1 MQFKSE
7 LAKQVFQAKY
17 MRKEHKTPDDALESL
32 ARAVGSIW
40 PELYEE
46 TKEYVGKLWFLP
58 GGSVWRAAGNPNRNV
73 SYVNCTTLEPPE
85 DNLESI
91 FDRMYKWAKCAA
103 FGQGNGLDISNLRP
117 AGSVLKNSAVTSTG
131 AVSMAPMYNAV
142 LSVIAQQGRRGASL
156 ISIKINHP
164 DVEKFITAKA
174 DSKALE
180 TANISIQVTDD
191 FMVAV
196 RDNLEYELTFTSPY
210 ETITKK
216 INARELFRKIAEQA
230 WKSAEPGLQFFETA
244 RKMSNS
250 DALGYPIV
258 STNACFRGDT
268 LIAVADGRNAV
279 SIKELAEKGM
289 DVPVYSLNKETGKVE
304 IKWGRNPRVTGT
316 NKRLVKVTLDDD
328 STLFVTEDHKFITND
343 GREINTIELKKGDSL
358 PRFNKYITSIVK
370 NKKKYYRINAD
381 TTDPRKDAFFEHR
394 MIAKFYNEDRWNTL
408 YNEEH
413 SSGWVNGGLVVHH
426 KDFDGL
432 NNKIENL
439 EILTFKEHR
448 EIHNVL
454 SNNMSGKNN
463 PMYGK
468 KHKEST
474 KRLIGEKT
482 HARFQNEEYKNHI
495 VNNLK
500 DWWKNH
506 PEANDAQ
513 SKVAR
518 DRYLA
523 WCEDFIKATDLETLF
538 IDGFLYVKKYCEHCG
553 KEFTRPVHQRN
564 IAYCSASCSQ
574 KEKDTTKYHSTLEEK
589 SKRNQYHQIM
599 VFKDLQES
607 LKRIPFKKEWE
618 EECRKRL
625 IPIRFQKET
634 PNSYIM
640 SGYKELKEIA
650 KNYNHRVSS
659 VEITDIYEDVYN
671 ITVDDNH
678 TVAIVTNSKEGHQTG
693 VYVMQ
698 CGEQYLDSYN
708 VCNLSHINLAKFD
721 EYGVEGYKRLIK
733 FGIKFINAT
742 RMLELQEHRSPLQEQ
757 AHKQSILP
765 RSGLGVTGL
774 ADYFIKKKL
783 EYGSD
788 ESIEETKWLFSTL
801 AHYSYLTS
809 YELGKEYGSFPTYDK
824 KRIKESQFIQNML
837 AEGVI
842 EDWMLDH
849 QFNVCLNTVAPVGT
863 GTLISDTSGS
873 GIEPI
878 FSLFM
883 VRKERAT
890 TGDWKEWFIF
900 SPIVKE
906 YLQERNYPETPDSLK
921 YLKESYWST
930 SYTVD
935 PMKKLKLMSV
945 VQHYIDSS
953 ISITFNLPKTA
964 TVDDVY
970 NIYYKAWEY
979 GLKGITVYREGSR
992 DGVLVTEANYKEKI
1006 HAISTDTRPK
1016 DVPCDIYFTK
1026 HKGKEFLILV
1036 GIVNGSPYEVFLT
1049 PIMGEIDHSYSKGII
1064 TKIKSG
1070 HYELCVQNGTRKIL
1084 IDNIGAIFDPAY
1096 ASLSRLVSVSLQH
1109 GASLDKI
1116 IAQLSKDGDLG
1127 AFQKVISRVL
1137 KQYVPD
1143 NTVSKTA
1150 CPVCGAPLVYE
1161 GGCMICKSC
1170 GNSKCD

>member
-258 STNACFRGDT
+258 STNAC
-268 LIAVADGRNAV
+268 
-279 SIKELAEKGM
+279 
-289 DVPVYSLNKETGKVE
+289 
-304 IKWGRNPRVTGT
+304 
-316 NKRLVKVTLDDD
+316 
-328 STLFVTEDHKFITND
+328 
-343 GREINTIELKKGDSL
+343 
-358 PRFNKYITSIVK
+358 
-370 NKKKYYRINAD
+370 
-381 TTDPRKDAFFEHR
+381 
-394 MIAKFYNEDRWNTL
+394 
-408 YNEEH
+408 
-413 SSGWVNGGLVVHH
+413 
-426 KDFDGL
+426 
-432 NNKIENL
+432 
-439 EILTFKEHR
+439 
-448 EIHNVL
+448 
-454 SNNMSGKNN
+454 
-463 PMYGK
+463 
-468 KHKEST
+468 
-474 KRLIGEKT
+474 
-482 HARFQNEEYKNHI
+482 
-495 VNNLK
+495 
-500 DWWKNH
+500 
-506 PEANDAQ
+506 
-513 SKVAR
+513 
-518 DRYLA
+518 
-523 WCEDFIKATDLETLF
+523 
-538 IDGFLYVKKYCEHCG
+538 
-553 KEFTRPVHQRN
+553 
-564 IAYCSASCSQ
+564 
-574 KEKDTTKYHSTLEEK
+574 
-589 SKRNQYHQIM
+589 
-599 VFKDLQES
+599 
-607 LKRIPFKKEWE
+607 
-618 EECRKRL
+618 
-625 IPIRFQKET
+625 
-634 PNSYIM
+634 
-640 SGYKELKEIA
+640 
-650 KNYNHRVSS
+650 
-659 VEITDIYEDVYN
+659 
-671 ITVDDNH
+671 
-678 TVAIVTNSKEGHQTG
+678 
-693 VYVMQ
+693 
-698 CGEQYLDSYN
+698 GEQYLDSYN

-742 RMLELQEHRSPLQEQ
+742 RMLELREHRSPLQEQ

-1006 HAISTDTRPK
+1006 HAISTDTRPR